1 MRGEVRSVLA
11 LVQVHLSHTSQSQYA
26 MCTSYER
33 MGKGVG
39 VVDVNVLNTIGP
51 EQDATGMEEGVEIVL
66 GVAGMELIFLLAAA
80 MVLCFALVAKTV
92 LRTH

>member
-1 MRGEVRSVLA
+1 MLA

-26 MCTSYER
+26 VCMMSCER

-39 VVDVNVLNTIGP
+39 VVDVNVLNTVRP